1 MMSKGKVL
9 CKWILRLRGLNLIV
23 STSDREAAIQVR
35 CHIIVFHQDEFC
47 VKASSILRY
56 VELIFIKKIISA
68 VLKATKAKSSEM

>member
-1 MMSKGKVL
+1 ML
-9 CKWILRLRGLNLIV
+9 NRWILRLRGLNLIV
-23 STSDREAAIQVR
+23 SSRDREAAVQVR
-35 CHIIVFHQDEFC
+35 CHIIIFHQDEFC

>member
-1 MMSKGKVL
+1 MPY
-9 CKWILRLRGLNLIV
+9 
-23 STSDREAAIQVR
+23 
-35 CHIIVFHQDEFC
+35 IIVFHQDEFC

>member
-1 MMSKGKVL
+1 MITEGKEL
-9 CKWILRLRGLNLIV
+9 NRWILRPRGLNLIV
-23 STSDREAAIQVR
+23 STSHKEAAIQVR
-35 CHIIVFHQDEFC
+35 CHIIVFHQDDFC